1 MTIPN
6 ATLDERERKDRLR
19 LIRCES
25 VGPVTWRRLVERF
38 GSAGRA
44 IEALPE
50 LARRGGRSTAL
61 IMPSPADIEGE
72 LAALADLGARLLV
85 LGDADYPPALAAI
98 EDAPPTLAVRGNPE
112 LLRRPAIA
120 IVGSRNA
127 SISGR
132 RLAEGLAADLGR
144 AGLVVVS
151 GMARGI
157 DAAAH
162 RGALPTGTVAVL
174 AGGIDVVYPPENAEL
189 YQAIVTAGAAVA
201 ELAPR
206 VQPLARHF
214 PRRNR
219 IIAGLSSGVLV
230 IEAGLHSGSLITARY
245 ALEQGREVFAVPGS
259 PLDPRSRGGN
269 DWIRQGAVLTETA
282 DDVLSTLVGRPRS
295 LAGEPDAATV
305 PAASELDIGDD
316 PRQLI
321 DAALSPTPVSVDEI
335 IRTCQLSPAIVTTI
349 LLEYELAGQLERHP
363 GNRVSLIASGSERA

>member
-1 MTIPN
+1 MMPD
-6 ATLDERERKDRLR
+6 AGLDEQERRDRLR
-19 LIRCES
+19 LVRCES

-50 LARRGGRSTAL
+50 LARRGGRTAPL
-61 IMPSPADIEGE
+61 RLPSGAEIERE
-72 LAALADLGARLLV
+72 LATLARIGARLLV

-98 EDAPPTLAVRGNPE
+98 EDAPPALALRGSAE
-112 LLRRPAIA
+112 LLARPALA

-127 SISGR
+127 SIAGR
-132 RLAEGLAADLGR
+132 RLAETLAADLGR

-157 DAAAH
+157 DSAAH

-174 AGGIDVVYPPENAEL
+174 AGGIDVIYPPENADL
-189 YQAIVTAGAAVA
+189 YAAIVAAGAVVA
-201 ELAPR
+201 EPAPM

-219 IIAGLSSGVLV
+219 IIAGLASGVLV
-230 IEAGLHSGSLITARY
+230 VEAGLHSGSLITARL

-269 DWIRQGAVLTETA
+269 DLIRQGAILTEAA
-282 DDVLSTLVGRPRS
+282 DDVLSALVGRPRRI
-295 LAGEPDAATV
+295 ATDPQPVV
-305 PAASELDIGDD
+305 PPAENEADVGDG

-321 DAALSPTPVSVDEI
+321 AASLSPTPVSVDEI
-335 IRTCQLSPAIVTTI
+335 IRTCQLSPAIVATI
-349 LLEYELAGQLERHP
+349 LLEWELAGQLERHP
-363 GNRVSLIASGSERA
+363 GNRVSLIVSGSERA

>member
-1 MTIPN
+1 MKPD
-6 ATLDERERKDRLR
+6 ASLDERERRDRLR

-25 VGPVTWRRLVERF
+25 VGPVTWRRLVDRF
-38 GSAGRA
+38 GTAGRA

-50 LARRGGRSTAL
+50 LARRGGRLAPLSVPNL
-61 IMPSPADIEGE
+61 DDIERE

-98 EDAPPTLAVRGNPE
+98 EDAPPTLAVRGNTE
-112 LLRRPAIA
+112 LLARPSLA

-127 SISGR
+127 SITGR
-132 RLAEGLAADLGR
+132 RLAEGLAADLGQ
-144 AGLVVVS
+144 AGLIVVS

-157 DAAAH
+157 DTAAH

-189 YQAIVTAGAAVA
+189 YQAIVAAGAVVA
-201 ELAPR
+201 ELAPT

-219 IIAGLSSGVLV
+219 IIAGLSAGVLV
-230 IEAGLHSGSLITARY
+230 VEAGLHSGSLITARF
-245 ALEQGREVFAVPGS
+245 ALEQGRDVFAVPGS

-269 DWIRQGAVLTETA
+269 DLIRQGAVLTETA
-282 DDVLSTLVGRPRS
+282 DDILSTLVGRPRRI
-295 LAGEPDAATV
+295 AAEPRPPGA
-305 PAASELDIGDD
+305 PAETEIDLGDG

-321 DAALSPTPVSVDEI
+321 AASLSPTPVNVDEI
-335 IRTCQLSPAIVTTI
+335 IRTCQLSPAVVTTI
-349 LLEYELAGQLERHP
+349 LLEWELAGQLERHP
-363 GNRVSLIASGSERA
+363 GNRVSLIVSGSERA